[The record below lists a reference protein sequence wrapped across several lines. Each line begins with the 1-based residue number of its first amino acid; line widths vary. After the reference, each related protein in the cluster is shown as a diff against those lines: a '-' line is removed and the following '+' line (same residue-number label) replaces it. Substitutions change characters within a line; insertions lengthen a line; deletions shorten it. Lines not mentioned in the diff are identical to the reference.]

1 MKQIS
6 NRNNLISFPHFFTP
20 KSPKGDFRYL
30 QVLMKLAAIA
40 PFRGLGVKIKTLNCK
55 LYLLT
60 ILFNMLII
68 QLTAKT
74 LVTYKTPADAEA
86 APEFELEING
96 QKIFV
101 YNTRIA
107 AFAYFSFEGKVDVK
121 VTYLSPVYNFDIRP
135 KSKNIEADLYRNQ
148 IHFSLENPA
157 NISVEINKN
166 IKRPLFIFASPLE
179 TEIPDSTDKN
189 VIFFKAGKIHYP
201 GEVPVKSNQ
210 TVYIEGG
217 AIVRGNFMTDK
228 GKNIKIMGRGIL
240 DNSRYQKGE
249 HRPIEINQC
258 ENVLIEGIILTECRH
273 WSCTSTASKNITY
286 NNLKIVSEN
295 DWDDGIDIVGS
306 TDVLVNNCFIRTKD
320 DCIAIKSGVNY
331 FTDFNSSINVD
342 NIKVQNSVMWNGMWG
357 NALEIGFETRSDT
370 IKNVTFKNCD
380 LIHVEGP
387 EGTFTIHNG
396 DRAVVKNVLYEDIR
410 VEDSRGW
417 LIDFK
422 ILESV
427 YSKDKQRGK
436 IEDIHFKSITVEGD
450 IFPYSQLLGFDE
462 THRITG
468 VTLENFVIHGTKV
481 TSTYNGMI
489 TTNCADEIIFK

>member
-1 MKQIS
+1 MKVIWLVI
-6 NRNNLISFPHFFTP
+6 LISIVP
-20 KSPKGDFRYL
+20 L
-30 QVLMKLAAIA
+30 QLCA
-40 PFRGLGVKIKTLNCK
+40 GN
-55 LYLLT
+55 
-60 ILFNMLII
+60 
-68 QLTAKT
+68 
-74 LVTYKTPADAEA
+74 LVTYKAPDDAEA
-86 APEFELEING
+86 APEFEVEVNG

-121 VTYLSPVYNFDIRP
+121 VTFSGPVYNFDIRP
-135 KSKNIEADLYRNQ
+135 KNKKIEGELYRNQ
-148 IHFSLENPA
+148 ISFSLDNPV
-157 NISVEINKN
+157 NLSIEINKN
-166 IKRPLFIFASPLE
+166 IKRPLFIFANPLE
-179 TEIPDSTDKN
+179 TEIPDKNDKN
-189 VIFFKAGKIHYP
+189 VIFFEAGKIHNP
-201 GEVPVKSNQ
+201 GEVQVKSNH

-217 AIVRGNFMTDK
+217 AIIRGHFTTDQ
-228 GKNIKIMGRGIL
+228 GKDIKIMGRGIL
-240 DNSRYQKGE
+240 DNSRYLKGE

-258 ENVLIEGIILTECRH
+258 ENVLIEGIILAESRH
-273 WSCTSTASKNITY
+273 WSCALTASKKVTY
-286 NNLKIVSEN
+286 NNFKIVSEN

-320 DCIAIKSGVNY
+320 DCVAIKSGVNY

-342 NIKVQNSVMWNGMWG
+342 NITIQNSVFWNGMWG
-357 NALEIGFETRSDT
+357 NGLEIGFETRSDT
-370 IKNVTFKNCD
+370 IKNVTFRNCD

-396 DRAVVKNVLYEDIR
+396 DRAVVKNVLYDDIR

-422 ILESV
+422 ILESQ

-436 IEDIHFKSITVEGD
+436 IENIHFKNITVEGD

-462 THRITG
+462 NHKITG

-489 TTNCADEIIFK
+489 TSVHVDGITFK